1 MVKSFISAI
10 VALALLITGAVLENR
25 ALTKDFN
32 RLENILIELYDKT
45 ETEEA
50 TKEDALAV
58 QKWWLNKKR
67 TLNSYIP
74 HDDIKDVDT
83 LLAESV
89 NLIHTKSF
97 NLALAKLEVLI
108 ELCEHIPH
116 SFSFKTENIF

>member
-10 VALALLITGAVLENR
+10 VALALLITGAVLENH

-32 RLENILIELYDKT
+32 KLDSILVELYDKT
-45 ETEEA
+45 ETEIA
-50 TKEDALAV
+50 TKDDALAV
-58 QKWWLNKKR
+58 QKWWLKKKSV
-67 TLNSYIP
+67 LNSYIP

-83 LLAESV
+83 LLAETV
-89 NLIHTKSF
+89 NLIYTKNF

-116 SFSFKTENIF
+116 SFSFKAENIF